1 MENKFQNPQIFHQRE
16 RFSPERSTLEEY
28 NRVLFGKLLN
38 IWFID
43 APNPRKLFVFS
54 EQFLATGAGVAP
66 PIENKILLYFQEGYN
81 ICLSKYAHFL

>member
-16 RFSPERSTLEEY
+16 RFSPERSTLEEF
-28 NRVLFGKLLN
+28 N
-38 IWFID
+38 
-43 APNPRKLFVFS
+43 KLFVFS